1 MPIHEGTPQKPTNP
15 YGESKLMFE
24 RILEWYFARHGMRSV
39 RLRYFNAA
47 GAIPEAGEDHTPETH
62 IIPIAIDVARGR
74 RESLNLYGTDYPTPD
89 GTCVRDYI
97 HVADLADAHIRAL
110 ENMDAFGTEMF
121 NLGTGTGFSV
131 REVIHAVEEVTGKEL
146 AIVES
151 PRRPGD
157 PPVLVASPE
166 KAAAVLG
173 WKAQHTDLVEIV
185 SSAWDWFLANPN
197 GYPE

>member
-1 MPIHEGTPQKPTNP
+1 
-15 YGESKLMFE
+15 MFE
-24 RILEWYFARHGMRSV
+24 KVLEWYHARYDLRSV

-62 IIPIAIDVARGR
+62 IIPIALDVARGR
-74 RESLNLYGTDYPTPD
+74 RESLALYGTDYPTPD

-110 ENMDAFGTEMF
+110 EEMDRFGTEIF
-121 NLGTGTGFSV
+121 NLGTGRGFSV

-146 AIVES
+146 PVVES

-157 PPVLVASPE
+157 PPVLVAGPQ
-166 KAAAVLG
+166 KAQAGLG
-173 WKAQHTDLVEIV
+173 WTPAFTDLSAMV

-197 GYPE
+197 GYPH